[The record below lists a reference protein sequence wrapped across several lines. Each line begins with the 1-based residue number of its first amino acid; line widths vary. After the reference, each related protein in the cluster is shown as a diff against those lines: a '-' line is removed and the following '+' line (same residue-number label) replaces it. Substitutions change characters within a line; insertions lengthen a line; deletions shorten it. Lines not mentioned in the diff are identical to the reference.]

1 MKKGL
6 KVRLLVAMII
16 LALALAPITAF
27 AYGEEMLKLSDDIKI
42 GPSPEVVYYKTSVD
56 ASDNTVYSAGSA
68 DDYNIKVDYTD
79 SAHLKLYLNEA
90 QIKEGTPFVLP
101 SKTYGDLK
109 VTIITEKDSSIANVI
124 CNSTGIIDFE
134 GPGTLT
140 VLDGMNES
148 SGLGVFTFKE
158 GSNVVVKGFS
168 SIGAS
173 GGVDSR
179 IVVEGNATF
188 EGSLITGLVKIGPK
202 GVLTVKDTLYVRGSS
217 GGNHDNSFVIE
228 NGGTFVT
235 DCEDNITALSIT
247 VYKHGTEDLNK
258 IVVIPEGYIPDGF
271 DFSDVESEYYWGA
284 SVHKEDE
291 VMALDGEYVQNGA
304 NKYALK
310 AKEVDS
316 PQPPTK
322 PPTQTPTQPP
332 AQPPTQTPT
341 QPPAQPPT
349 QTPTQPPAQPPTQ
362 TPTQPPAQTP
372 AQIPAQAPVQE
383 SPKVP
388 ATGDNTSLLAYV
400 VLIAAAVATTNKL
413 KRNENK

>member
-6 KVRLLVAMII
+6 KVRLLATMII

-42 GPSPEVVYYKTSVD
+42 GPSPEIVYYKTSVD

-68 DDYNIKVDYTD
+68 NDYNIKVDYTD
-79 SAHLKLYLNEA
+79 SSHLKLYLNEA
-90 QIKEGTPFVLP
+90 QIKEGTTLGFPG
-101 SKTYGDLK
+101 SAYGDLT
-109 VTIITEKDSSIANVI
+109 VSIITEKDSSIANII

-158 GSNVVVKGFS
+158 GSNVIVKGFS

-228 NGGTFVT
+228 NGGSFVA
-235 DCEDNITALSIT
+235 DCEEGVTALSVT
-247 VYKHGTEDLNK
+247 VYKHGTEALGK
-258 IVVIPEGYIPDGF
+258 TVVIPEGYIPNGF
-271 DFSDVESEYYWGA
+271 DFSDIELEYYWGA
-284 SVHKEDE
+284 SVHETDE
-291 VMALDGEYVQNGA
+291 EISLDGEYVVNGA
-304 NKYALK
+304 SKYVLK
-310 AKEVDS
+310 TEKVDP
-316 PQPPTK
+316 PQS
-322 PPTQTPTQPP
+322 TPQPP
-332 AQPPTQTPT
+332 AQ
-341 QPPAQPPT
+341 
-349 QTPTQPPAQPPTQ
+349 
-362 TPTQPPAQTP
+362 
-372 AQIPAQAPVQE
+372 E
-383 SPKVP
+383 EPKIP
-388 ATGDNTSLLAYV
+388 ATGDNTSIFAYV

-413 KRNENK
+413 KKN